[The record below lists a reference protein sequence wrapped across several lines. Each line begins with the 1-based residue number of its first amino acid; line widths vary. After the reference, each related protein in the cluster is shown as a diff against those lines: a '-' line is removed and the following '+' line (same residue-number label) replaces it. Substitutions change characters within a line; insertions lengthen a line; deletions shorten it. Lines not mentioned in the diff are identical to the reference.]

1 MDDYPVTSDA
11 IDASVANMDD
21 EFDFSA
27 LYYVTHARTQ
37 AQNVITWDLAEKAVT
52 SDATDASVTNTTGEV
67 LPYLWI
73 WDSPAISVR
82 SVRSA
87 IIVIRVRNMDATQFY
102 LQDYS

>member
-1 MDDYPVTSDA
+1 
-11 IDASVANMDD
+11 MDD

-52 SDATDASVTNTTGEV
+52 SDATDASVANTTDEV

-73 WDSPAISVR
+73 
-82 SVRSA
+82 
-87 IIVIRVRNMDATQFY
+87 
-102 LQDYS
+102 